1 MQNFLFFPCVQ
12 PKYFD
17 HAAKC
22 AQLMIDNGQR
32 LLTVQIEAFKA
43 ILEQEVR
50 SAATLLVTPTP
61 AAQLRVQQELIQ
73 KSAEAIMRCI
83 NEVVKLSVKT
93 QAELN
98 RLLTETL
105 TAQVQE
111 WGQTLHSSAGN
122 LLPDVDAIP
131 SAQTLQGFFEQS
143 RAMLEQ
149 MTKTNVDAWRS
160 LANVWQSRQTLP
172 PSSKK

>member
-1 MQNFLFFPCVQ
+1 MQNFLFFPRFQ

-17 HAAKC
+17 HAAKF
-22 AQLMIDNGQR
+22 AQLMIDNSQR
-32 LLTVQIEAFKA
+32 LLTVQIEATKA
-43 ILEQEVR
+43 ILEQGVR
-50 SAATLLVTPTP
+50 GATTLLITPSP
-61 AAQLRVQQELIQ
+61 AEQLRVQQELIQ